1 MALAAI
7 VFLGMAVLP
16 AAGLY
21 SPGSDGDVDPA
32 PNPGFPQECGV
43 DVLLVLDTS
52 ASLSAGNLTDVKNAA
67 NSTVDSLS
75 GTDAIS
81 SVGVISFYQPISTAD
96 AANTEQ
102 AMTDVSTP
110 SGVQAVKAAIGS
122 LTLPDAETLT
132 NWEAALLEASQSEN
146 DGDGDVPDENLNK
159 PADIVIIVSDGRP
172 NTYGYDDDAFPIF
185 NNASTA
191 FNEPLEAATMAANV
205 VKGEGT
211 KIIGVGFPDALGSTP
226 PAAAFEAITN
236 GSGSVAGSGDVQ
248 ANDYYLV
255 DDSSELEGVLTGIA
269 DQIACGLTV
278 EKLNDANNDST
289 FSDDETAT
297 FPGDAVT
304 YQVEVENTGSIDLTI
319 DSYLDDVYGTPVVTP
334 ALVGQTLPAGDSIVV
349 TFTGEAPPE
358 NGVKV
363 NTFNVTASDDDGFT
377 LSDEDDTTV
386 RSPDLTP
393 SIVVEKVNDA
403 NNDSTFSDDETSAL
417 PGDAVTYQVTI
428 TNDGP
433 NNVTID
439 SYSDDIYGTPSL
451 NTSLV
456 GTVLAPGESV
466 TVTFQGWTP
475 TTEDTAKVN
484 TFNVSGS
491 DDDGDLTSD
500 EDETTVRSPD
510 LTPSIVVE
518 KVNDANNDSTFSDDE
533 TSASPGDSVVYQVT
547 VTNDGPNNVTIDSYS
562 DDVYGMPTLNT
573 SLVGVTLAPGE
584 SITVTFQG
592 STPTT
597 EDTAKVNTF
606 NVTAVDDDE
615 DFVSD
620 EDDTTV
626 RSPDLTPS
634 IVVEKVNDA
643 NNDSAF
649 TDDETSAMPGDAV
662 TYRVTV
668 TNDGPNN
675 VTIDSYSDDIYGSPT
690 LNTTLIG
697 TVLAP
702 GESVT
707 VTFQGSTPAT
717 EDTAKINTFNVTAV
731 DDDEDLASDEDDTTV
746 RSPDLTPS
754 IAVDKLVDADGDGMF
769 ADTEE
774 ANTTNDA
781 VTYRVTVTNDGPN
794 NVTIDS
800 YSDDIYGMPTLNTTL
815 IGVELAPGDSI
826 VVTFVGNASA
836 EYDTAKT
843 NVFTVNASDDDGD
856 TATDNDDATVHTPP
870 PPETRCART
879 PGFWMNHNG
888 DYAVNWK
895 GEPLDLT
902 TSLMPIT
909 LGDGG
914 GNSVLVDTD
923 DVANAIFTAS
933 LTEDSH
939 KSNGI
944 TKLYIHLLAAKFNLA
959 NGAIDPAEIE
969 MVVDRADEILTSYDE
984 SDWDDIKKH
993 DKDLAKEILDLKDM
1007 LDAYNNG
1014 AYDDENCIEDWWTT
1028 EDETAHLTATVLA

>member
-1 MALAAI
+1 VALAAI

-377 LSDEDDTTV
+377 LSDEDD
-386 RSPDLTP
+386 
-393 SIVVEKVNDA
+393 
-403 NNDSTFSDDETSAL
+403 
-417 PGDAVTYQVTI
+417 
-428 TNDGP
+428 
-433 NNVTID
+433 
-439 SYSDDIYGTPSL
+439 
-451 NTSLV
+451 
-456 GTVLAPGESV
+456 
-466 TVTFQGWTP
+466 
-475 TTEDTAKVN
+475 
-484 TFNVSGS
+484 
-491 DDDGDLTSD
+491 
-500 EDETTVRSPD
+500 TTVRSPD